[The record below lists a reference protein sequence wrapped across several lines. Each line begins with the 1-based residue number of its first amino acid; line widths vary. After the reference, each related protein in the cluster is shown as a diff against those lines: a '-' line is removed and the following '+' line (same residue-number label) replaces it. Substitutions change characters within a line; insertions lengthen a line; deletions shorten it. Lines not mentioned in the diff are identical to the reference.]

1 MAPISTLERF
11 DVYCWYKQIISG
23 SPPGAAQRVLGI
35 AQAVARH
42 RPVSTLNSKLNLK
55 LVVGDGQKRKVE
67 AGEVAERIVSRSA
80 PGSRW

>member
-1 MAPISTLERF
+1 MFIAGASRL
-11 DVYCWYKQIISG
+11 YQAA
-23 SPPGAAQRVLGI
+23 PPGAAQRVLGI

-42 RPVSTLNSKLNLK
+42 RPVSKLNSKLNLK